1 MDILKP
7 MVDILVTWCLLY
19 VTFRL
24 DFLAICSN
32 QIQPQQQVFD
42 MALISLESTLS
53 LITAR
58 HIAVVVKLKEL
69 KAVEMVL
76 TLTR

>member
-1 MDILKP
+1 
-7 MVDILVTWCLLY
+7 
-19 VTFRL
+19 
-24 DFLAICSN
+24 
-32 QIQPQQQVFD
+32 